1 MSPGK
6 WLITLLLLAVAAGLL
21 LLFRDAP
28 TESRPPAPGK
38 EIVISDQVKPVL
50 KPWSEGDLEELQDWA
65 EAQEAPTLR
74 EKKTLQF
81 EALLAPGETLVTDV
95 QEVSPGVF
103 QFTQLT
109 PEPGP
114 EENLVLIKAQRH
126 FVDLEGNVELLSAPS
141 IILQSGSIGAIS
153 VFTDN
158 SVYQIQMNVEEE
170 DGATKLTGQVTSQQ
184 NAPSQVSDID
194 GSR

>member
-1 MSPGK
+1 MAHHFASPCRGRRTAAAFSRCSDGEPTTCSRERDRDLRSSK
-6 WLITLLLLAVAAGLL
+6 TSIETLVGGRSGGTAGLGGSAGGPNL
-21 LLFRDAP
+21 AR
-28 TESRPPAPGK
+28 
-38 EIVISDQVKPVL
+38 
-50 KPWSEGDLEELQDWA
+50 
-65 EAQEAPTLR
+65 
-74 EKKTLQF
+74 KKTLQF